1 MIKKETKIGLNFLF
15 CDNQDEL
22 KDSNLDGVDIIY
34 LKEMPKNRENYFH
47 VPLKITYKFNVPE
60 TEDEYL
66 ASLSK
71 NKRKKIK
78 KSLRRAKEEEVS
90 FIFDFPIKKNNFFE
104 WLAIYNENIDAKE
117 KSMLFVDESWYN
129 KNKNKGGGIFAK
141 KEGKIIGGIIFK
153 KMRKSDY
160 FDERW
165 SVGFS
170 STKKEFLILGIN
182 ELLNY
187 YLVSFAKEKGIKVL
201 VRGMDTNLYGYHL
214 SPGLYLFKKSLGF
227 KVIPYKKKGFYYMKI
242 NSFKKF
248 KNEILFFSL
257 NDNDLLIGNIMSRE
271 KIENIKEFEGNF
283 LSELRQ
289 YKIMSNNSFKKIE
302 N

>member
-1 MIKKETKIGLNFLF
+1 MIKKETKMDLNFLF
-15 CDNQDEL
+15 CDNEDEL
-22 KDSNLDGVDIIY
+22 KDSKLDDVDIIY

-47 VPLKITYKFNVPE
+47 VPLKITYKFDVPK
-60 TEDEYL
+60 TKDEYL
-66 ASLSK
+66 ASLSR

-78 KSLRRAKEEEVS
+78 KSLRKAQEEDVS
-90 FIFDFPIKKNNFFE
+90 FVFDFPIKKTNFFE
-104 WLAIYNENIDAKE
+104 WLTIYNENIDAKE
-117 KSMLFVDESWYN
+117 KSMLFVDEKWYE
-129 KNKNKGGGIFAK
+129 KNKKDGGGIFAK
-141 KEGKIIGGIIFK
+141 KDDKIIGGIIFK
-153 KMRKSDY
+153 KMHKSDY

-165 SVGFS
+165 SIGFS
-170 STKKEFLILGIN
+170 SSKKEFLSLGIN

-187 YLVSFAKEKGIKVL
+187 YLVSFAKEKGIRLL

-214 SPGLYLFKKSLGF
+214 SPGLYLFKKSIGF

-257 NDNDLLIGNIMSRE
+257 NDNDLLVGNIMTKE

-289 YKIMSNNSFKKIE
+289 YKIGNNNSFKKIE